1 MKDRVHEAVIAG
13 IPEIGK
19 IWAAS
24 TEDQRD
30 SICIALAHRIE
41 TLQAI
46 ELTDRD
52 MEWLQ
57 GNG

>member
-1 MKDRVHEAVIAG
+1 MSKL
-13 IPEIGK
+13 
-19 IWAAS
+19 WNSS

-52 MEWLQ
+52 LEWLQ
-57 GNG
+57 ENG